1 MLRKEN
7 YLLKEIKL
15 IVIVGLTSRG
25 VKIAQNPSNGNSAE
39 YRVIAFLYRNNNQAT
54 KDTICQY
61 VFGGDQASC
70 NVVLGKLK
78 QAHIVASDYEHE
90 L

>member
-1 MLRKEN
+1 M
-7 YLLKEIKL
+7 
-15 IVIVGLTSRG
+15 IVIVGLTSHG

-39 YRVIAFLYRNNNQAT
+39 YRVLAFLYRNNNQAT

-70 NVVLGKLK
+70 NVILGKLK
-78 QAHIVASDYEHE
+78 QARVIAYDVGNE

>member
-1 MLRKEN
+1 M
-7 YLLKEIKL
+7 I
-15 IVIVGLTSRG
+15 IIIGLTSRG
-25 VKIAQNPSNGNSAE
+25 VKIAQNPSNANSAE
-39 YRVIAFLYRNNNQAT
+39 YRVLAFLYRNNNQAT

-61 VFGGDQASC
+61 VFGGDQTTC

-78 QAHIVASDYEHE
+78 QAHIVAYDVGNE

>member
-1 MLRKEN
+1 MEVIN
-7 YLLKEIKL
+7 I
-15 IVIVGLTSRG
+15 ITIVGLTSRG
-25 VKIAQNPSNGNSAE
+25 TRVAQNPSNGNSAE

-54 KDTICQY
+54 KDSICQY

-70 NVVLGKLK
+70 NVILGKLK
-78 QAHIVASDYEHE
+78 QAHIVAYDVGNE